1 MSVFFNI
8 EHFYTHFSPE
18 EGDNDTGPVELR
30 HHKRGELRHAMSEV
44 LPNEVR
50 LRKRSQTMANVKE
63 HAYGR
68 LQEELSKAQEVK
80 KHSFLVKFT
89 IFWNMIICLLWND
102 C

>member
-1 MSVFFNI
+1 
-8 EHFYTHFSPE
+8 
-18 EGDNDTGPVELR
+18 
-30 HHKRGELRHAMSEV
+30 MSEV

-80 KHSFLVKFT
+80 KDLYVVMFK
-89 IFWNMIICLLWND
+89 IFWYMIESVS
-102 C
+102 

>member
-1 MSVFFNI
+1 
-8 EHFYTHFSPE
+8 
-18 EGDNDTGPVELR
+18 
-30 HHKRGELRHAMSEV
+30 MSEV

-80 KHSFLVKFT
+80 KDLYVVMFT
-89 IFWNMIICLLWND
+89 IFWYMIERVS
-102 C
+102 

>member
-1 MSVFFNI
+1 
-8 EHFYTHFSPE
+8 
-18 EGDNDTGPVELR
+18 
-30 HHKRGELRHAMSEV
+30 MSEV

-80 KHSFLVKFT
+80 K
-89 IFWNMIICLLWND
+89 D
-102 C
+102 

>member
-1 MSVFFNI
+1 
-8 EHFYTHFSPE
+8 
-18 EGDNDTGPVELR
+18 
-30 HHKRGELRHAMSEV
+30 MSEV

-80 KHSFLVKFT
+80 KDICGDVYNILIHDRKRLLVWFQ
-89 IFWNMIICLLWND
+89 IAEVY
-102 C
+102 

>member
-1 MSVFFNI
+1 
-8 EHFYTHFSPE
+8 
-18 EGDNDTGPVELR
+18 
-30 HHKRGELRHAMSEV
+30 MSEV

-80 KHSFLVKFT
+80 KDFVICGDVYNILIHDKKRLLVWFQ
-89 IFWNMIICLLWND
+89 IAEVY
-102 C
+102 